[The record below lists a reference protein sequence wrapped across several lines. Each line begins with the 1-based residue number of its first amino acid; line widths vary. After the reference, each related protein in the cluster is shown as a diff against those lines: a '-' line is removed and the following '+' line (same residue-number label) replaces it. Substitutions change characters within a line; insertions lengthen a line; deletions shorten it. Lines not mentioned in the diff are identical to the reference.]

1 MSLKEKIRE
10 ELNAARKE
18 RDKLRTVLYTSTL
31 SEIKYKEVD
40 LGREATDA
48 DVIDVINKAIKRR
61 REASEQ
67 MRAGN
72 RPELADKEDQE
83 AVLLSKYLPAQLS
96 EADVRG
102 FVREAI
108 AGGAN
113 NMGAVMGKVMP
124 KIKGAFD
131 GKEANRIVKEELES
145 AGAPSSPERSGADA
159 ARPS

>member
-1 MSLKEKIRE
+1 MALKDQIRD

-40 LGREATDA
+40 MGREATDA
-48 DVIDVINKAIKRR
+48 DVVDVINKAIKRR

-72 RPELADKEDQE
+72 RLDLAEKEDQE
-83 AVLLSKYLPAQLS
+83 AALLTKYLPAQLT
-96 EADVRG
+96 ETEVREL
-102 FVREAI
+102 VREAI

-113 NMGAVMGKVMP
+113 NMGAVMGKIMP
-124 KIKGAFD
+124 KLKGAFD
-131 GKEANRIVKEELES
+131 GKEANRIVKEELEK
-145 AGAPSSPERSGADA
+145 
-159 ARPS
+159 

>member
-1 MSLKEKIRE
+1 MALKDTLRE
-10 ELNAARKE
+10 ELNAARKA

-31 SEIKYKEVD
+31 SEIKYKEVE

-72 RPELADKEDQE
+72 RLELAEKEDQE
-83 AVLLSKYLPAQLS
+83 AALLIKYLPAQLS
-96 EADVRG
+96 EAEVRDL
-102 FVREAI
+102 VREAI
-108 AGGAN
+108 ASGAG
-113 NMGAVMGKVMP
+113 NMGAVMGRIMP

-131 GKEANRIVKEELES
+131 GKEANRIVKEELEK
-145 AGAPSSPERSGADA
+145 
-159 ARPS
+159 